1 MNGTYR
7 PICNQYWDDKDAN
20 VVCNYMGYGSNY
32 YRKPMQ
38 ESIST
43 LLQEVT
49 SVYIGGQTTANGT
62 FGLSDQEPIVVNAAC
77 NGTEYGLEQCNGYS
91 IGEAVSYYCQS
102 GLYQAGVRCLEGLS
116 MLVE

>member
-20 VVCNYMGYGSNY
+20 AVCNYMGYGSNHRKLIQE
-32 YRKPMQ
+32 YRNQ
-38 ESIST
+38 YTVIRSHFC
-43 LLQEVT
+43 L
-49 SVYIGGQTTANGT
+49 GGQTST
-62 FGLSDQEPIVVNAAC
+62 FGLSDQEPIVVNATC

-91 IGEAVSYYCQS
+91 IGEAVSDYCQS

-116 MLVE
+116 VLVE